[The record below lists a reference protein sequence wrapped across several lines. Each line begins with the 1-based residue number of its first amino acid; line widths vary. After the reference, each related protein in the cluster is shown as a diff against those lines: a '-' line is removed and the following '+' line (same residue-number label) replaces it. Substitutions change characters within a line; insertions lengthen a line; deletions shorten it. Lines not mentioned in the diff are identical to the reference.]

1 MNEKLP
7 KIWSINKNY
16 LTVENSY
23 TVTIG
28 ELFFSGNGT
37 FHIVLIKKKQ
47 GAKILNLTLDKSS
60 SREFHFID
68 KEKNRK
74 VKK

>member
-1 MNEKLP
+1 MHEQKIAENMVNQQKLLDRW
-7 KIWSINKNY
+7 KQLRRNNWW
-16 LTVENSY
+16 T
-23 TVTIG
+23 
-28 ELFFSGNGT
+28 FFSGNGT

-68 KEKNRK
+68 KEKK
-74 VKK
+74 